1 MPEPIAGEVFDPY
14 LQMAGNLAQGPAAAS
29 LSFAGHRRSRIR
41 PGRDCRCGRQANDLY
56 PLVPGGPKF
65 TAFAANPQRDRG
77 GEFACSTRPRKT
89 NTIAGFAHRLAAA
102 AASSGIK
109 RANPLPAVAAAEQ
122 VIVLA
127 EDATFSPP
135 PMPLGGS
142 KRASPHRGKKTKK
155 ATFLP
160 LAILGGLLAIAAGAV
175 AVVMSHQPELQ
186 ESRADSAPDQ
196 NPGAGRE
203 TSPSKS
209 SANESKPVP
218 TGSVKP
224 AATGDGTA
232 SAATSGSLSKA
243 GDLPRTSADA
253 RPAAAG
259 NAESSS
265 NAAPD
270 VGDDPATRHA
280 GLSAKPKTSAA
291 APAANP
297 EAAVQTVSAAKSKT
311 PEELDKQ
318 LADAKTDE
326 EYRAVV
332 VDALRAADKST
343 DDGQPAAARQLVLKA
358 LVAARKS
365 GRLEAGLRR
374 NSGPDHS
381 RLAQENPRRT
391 EKRVGLRFEI

>member
-14 LQMAGNLAQGPAAAS
+14 YKWLGISPKDQPPHHYRLLAIDVFESDPDVIAAAADKQMTFIRS
-29 LSFAGHRRSRIR
+29 FQAGQNSQLSQRIL
-41 PGRDCRCGRQANDLY
+41 NEI
-56 PLVPGGPKF
+56 
-65 TAFAANPQRDRG
+65 AAARICLLNAAKKNEYDRG
-77 GEFACSTRPRKT
+77 LRA
-89 NTIAGFAHRLAAA
+89 RLAAA

-253 RPAAAG
+253 PDRRPRG

-365 GRLEAGLRR
+365 GDSKLVYGVTRALTI
-374 NSGPDHS
+374 PDS
-381 RLAQENPRRT
+381 LKKTLAELKS
-391 EKRVGLRFEI
+391 E

>member
-1 MPEPIAGEVFDPY
+1 
-14 LQMAGNLAQGPAAAS
+14 MAGNLAQGPAAAS
-29 LSFAGHRRSRIR
+29 LSFAGHRRFRIR

-77 GEFACSTRPRKT
+77 GANLLAQRGQEKRIRSRASRPSGGCGRLVRHQEGQSTSGRCRRRTGDSACRGRD
-89 NTIAGFAHRLAAA
+89 
-102 AASSGIK
+102 
-109 RANPLPAVAAAEQ
+109 V
-122 VIVLA
+122 
-127 EDATFSPP
+127 FSPSDA
-135 PMPLGGS
+135 LGR
-142 KRASPHRGKKTKK
+142 KQCASPHRGKKTKK

-253 RPAAAG
+253 PDRRPRG

-365 GRLEAGLRR
+365 GDSKLVYGVTRALTI
-374 NSGPDHS
+374 PDS
-381 RLAQENPRRT
+381 LKKTLAELKS
-391 EKRVGLRFEI
+391 E